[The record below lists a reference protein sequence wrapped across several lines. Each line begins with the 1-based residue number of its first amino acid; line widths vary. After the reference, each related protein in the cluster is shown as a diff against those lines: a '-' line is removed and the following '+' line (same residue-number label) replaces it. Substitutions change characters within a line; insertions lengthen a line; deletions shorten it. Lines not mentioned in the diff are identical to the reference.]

1 MTQDTSNKFHKTIHN
16 NDLDVVETLI
26 YPIFSKKTKK
36 NKHYWNVIRSLLL
49 SALKSAN
56 VNILRRNILWFYVN
70 RTITKGVKKGK
81 PLLEVEEKI
90 RKFLRRH
97 VDEEKDRN
105 TNTFERGKRS
115 FEKVKDYIRG
125 EKILDLGAG
134 DGLLALEIK
143 EQLGKE
149 VVLVDVVDYN
159 YTDLPLK
166 IYNPEDTV
174 PLADKEV
181 DTTILFVVL
190 HHTNNPEHLLKEA
203 ARVTKKRL
211 VILEGSMEDD
221 DTRVTNSF
229 MDWFYNRIMR
239 DADINIPLNFLNLEG
254 WEEILKKYGFSVIET
269 KYIGID
275 EPIVPEYHVFII
287 AERTN

>member
-1 MTQDTSNKFHKTIHN
+1 MTQNTSNKFHKTIHN

-26 YPIFSKKTKK
+26 YPIFSKKTK
-36 NKHYWNVIRSLLL
+36 NDKHYWNVIRSLLL

-159 YTDLPLK
+159 YTNLPLK

>member
-1 MTQDTSNKFHKTIHN
+1 MTQDTLNKFHKTIHN

>member
-190 HHTNNPEHLLKEA
+190 HHTNNPEHLLEEA
-203 ARVTKKRL
+203 TRVTKQRL